1 MENIIFL
8 TSKREVAILIFNHI
22 LIRFN
27 DFEPRKR
34 VSFSTLLFTYINI
47 NIFIFTRIEFFLFKE
62 CNCRLSIN

>member
-1 MENIIFL
+1 MKNIIFL

-47 NIFIFTRIEFFLFKE
+47 NIFIFTRIEFFCLK
-62 CNCRLSIN
+62 SVIADYQ